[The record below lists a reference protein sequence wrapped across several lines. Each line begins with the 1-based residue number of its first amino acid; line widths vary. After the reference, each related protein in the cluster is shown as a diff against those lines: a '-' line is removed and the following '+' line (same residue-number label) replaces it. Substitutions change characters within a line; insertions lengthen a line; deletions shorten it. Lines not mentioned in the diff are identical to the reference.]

1 MDKPAS
7 AQRRKSQVYVQIPP
21 SPLVPP
27 KSIGAGN
34 TRVPQDNTP
43 LKAVAM
49 NVDYAEPSASSPTS
63 KPQKRKS
70 MDAPQA
76 GQETSAD
83 HAPPKAKKAK
93 TNIHTE
99 RTNNTGGVGQ
109 TTQDSVAGK
118 ACGAL
123 PNAGRCHQCA
133 RLVEPLDA
141 LHCTALR
148 PSGHRCVLKYCK
160 ACMRN
165 RYQTDIHTV
174 KSRDLNISAE
184 ERSKHATD
192 IDYVFRCPRC
202 EDKCNCRICRKAKGL
217 PATGDL
223 HLLARKTAKVS
234 MATKPSTQT
243 DDSGMSNAATTS
255 TAAKQSTA
263 TIPKLRAKP
272 KPHVLIPPSPHTAR
286 HSGPPSIEQEK
297 TKRRAGRPK
306 REIVSKPVPK
316 PVWTPLPTPLSYEGA
331 RERIHIREFLL
342 RFSHLTEI
350 ARGHLEELEEVGSST
365 FGDSRVEEEESRST
379 KASVTTWISESALKG
394 ILVGLLTLLSKDPEL
409 EDHVQALTKAI
420 HSIKSAGVNLNK
432 MSTTLVTLR
441 ENSSIA
447 LPEPLPFASTVRH
460 SRRSGN
466 HAQESTQRTV
476 FSTAQLVPAVS
487 ALVDQVLQTKAVRED
502 FERAVSQEKDLVRAA
517 RELTAE
523 ENKGWKTALA
533 TKPSTPDSRRAAR
546 IAHKEALAAIEHAH
560 KVAMCE
566 CVPRFAPLGRD
577 ADGRVYFALTPGMIE
592 REAAVD
598 LLEGGK
604 GEVRWGKRR
613 GVADDAQ
620 RKRMRLWSWHL
631 AVWGRKPEGAQVAKL
646 AQDDGGATEDEE
658 DGDRD
663 AECWWGF
670 WQPEEV
676 AKLSQWLAAQHNID
690 IETKRARSASDEGG
704 VVDPCSPAMMPGAKF
719 QGRSSNASSATDTS
733 HEASTSRFPS
743 FASLD
748 RESSDDEDELYMRVD
763 DVGEP
768 VPTRQDLVGLVRS
781 LADYAD
787 LLDWRIRHASK
798 ETKEAS
804 AQKMKTEKGKSVE

>member
-63 KPQKRKS
+63 TPQKRKS

-99 RTNNTGGVGQ
+99 RTNNTGGV
-109 TTQDSVAGK
+109 A
-118 ACGAL
+118 AL
-123 PNAGRCHQCA
+123 DVKTNA
-133 RLVEPLDA
+133 
-141 LHCTALR
+141 TA
-148 PSGHRCVLKYCK
+148 VY
-160 ACMRN
+160 
-165 RYQTDIHTV
+165 
-174 KSRDLNISAE
+174 
-184 ERSKHATD
+184 
-192 IDYVFRCPRC
+192 
-202 EDKCNCRICRKAKGL
+202 
-217 PATGDL
+217 
-223 HLLARKTAKVS
+223 
-234 MATKPSTQT
+234 
-243 DDSGMSNAATTS
+243 
-255 TAAKQSTA
+255 AAKQKVFLQ
-263 TIPKLRAKP
+263 P
-272 KPHVLIPPSPHTAR
+272 AR

-441 ENSSIA
+441 ENSSIG

-487 ALVDQVLQTKAVRED
+487 ALIDQVLQTKAVRED

-533 TKPSTPDSRRAAR
+533 TKHFTPDSRRAAR

-560 KVAMCE
+560 KVAMSE

-646 AQDDGGATEDEE
+646 AQDDGGASEDEE

-676 AKLSQWLAAQHNID
+676 AKLSQWLAAKHNID
-690 IETKRARSASDEGG
+690 IEAKRAPSASDEGG

-719 QGRSSNASSATDTS
+719 QGRSSKASSATDTS
-733 HEASTSRFPS
+733 HEASTSRFRS
-743 FASLD
+743 FASLN
-748 RESSDDEDELYMRVD
+748 REFSDDEDELYMRVD
-763 DVGEP
+763 GVGEP

-798 ETKEAS
+798 ETKDAS
-804 AQKMKTEKGKSVE
+804 TQKMKTEKGKSVEVGQAIPTQSFYGGK